1 MELIKFRDIT
11 VAYGK
16 NIILENINLEIKK
29 GEITTLL
36 GPNGSGKTTLMSTLN
51 GLIKP
56 TSGDITVDNRDILK
70 MKPKELAKIVATVPQ
85 FHNASFDFKVFDMVL
100 SGRTPYIEYMP
111 KESDKEKAMD
121 AIQRVG
127 IEYLKDKEYTR
138 ISGGERQLVM
148 VARAIAQ
155 ESKIIVLDEPA
166 TYLDLKNQIKILNL
180 IKEINE
186 EKGST
191 CIMTLHEPNYVLTY
205 SDKIALVYKGKV
217 SLGNPE
223 EIVNRE
229 NIKDVYGI
237 ACDIVEHKKYK
248 YVLPEYK

>member
-1 MELIKFRDIT
+1 MALIKFRDIT

-16 NIILENINLEIKK
+16 NTILKNINLEIKQ

-56 TSGDITVDNRDILK
+56 VSGNITVDDKDILK

-85 FHNASFDFKVFDMVL
+85 FHNASFDFKVSDMVL
-100 SGRTPYIEYMP
+100 SGRSPYIEYMP
-111 KESDKEKAMD
+111 KQIDREKAMY
-121 AIQRVG
+121 AIKRVG
-127 IEYLKDKEYTR
+127 IEYLKDKEYTK

-148 VARAIAQ
+148 IARAIAQ

-166 TYLDLKNQIKILNL
+166 TYLDLKNQIKVLNL

-186 EKGST
+186 EKGTT
-191 CIMTLHEPNYVLTY
+191 CIMTLHEPNYALTY
-205 SDKIALVYKGKV
+205 SDKIVLVYKGEV
-217 SLGNPE
+217 RLGNPE

-229 NIKDVYGI
+229 NMKAVYEI
-237 ACDIVEHKKYK
+237 SCDILEHKKYK
-248 YVLPEYK
+248 YVLPEY

>member
-16 NIILENINLEIKK
+16 NTILKNINLDIHQ

-56 TSGDITVDNRDILK
+56 VSGSITVDNKDILK

-100 SGRTPYIEYMP
+100 SGRSPYIEYMP
-111 KESDKEKAMD
+111 KQTDREKAMY

-127 IEYLKDKEYTR
+127 IEHLKDKEYTK

-148 VARAIAQ
+148 IARAVAQ
-155 ESKIIVLDEPA
+155 ESKIIVLDEP
-166 TYLDLKNQIKILNL
+166 TSYLDLKNQIKVLNL
-180 IKEINE
+180 VKEINK
-186 EKGST
+186 EKGTT
-191 CIMTLHEPNYVLTY
+191 CIMTLHEPNYALTY
-205 SDKIALVYKGKV
+205 SHKVILVYKGEV
-217 SLGNPE
+217 RLGNPE
-223 EIVNRE
+223 EIVNTE
-229 NIKDVYGI
+229 NIKVVYEI

-248 YVLPEYK
+248 YVLPEY